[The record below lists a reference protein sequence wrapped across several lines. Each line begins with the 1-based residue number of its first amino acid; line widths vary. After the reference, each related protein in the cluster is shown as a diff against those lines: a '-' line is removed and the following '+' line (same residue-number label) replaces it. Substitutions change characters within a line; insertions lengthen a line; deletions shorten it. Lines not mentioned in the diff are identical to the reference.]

1 MGKLPYNL
9 GDSDPVET
17 QQIRRKYHRT
27 RSIRQMPSEANA
39 EKPRFTAHREVTY
52 KAAKRS

>member
-9 GDSDPVET
+9 GNSEPVET
-17 QQIRRKYHRT
+17 QQTRRKCQQT
-27 RSIRQMPSEANA
+27 RSIRQMHSEGNA
-39 EKPRFTAHREVTY
+39 EKPRFTAHREVTH